1 MSVGQAAQ
9 QPNRWSFGAPA
20 ASTSLASRGYR
31 RVDHEFV
38 IVHADGG
45 LRPLEMALIGPDIGK
60 RHREGARP
68 MTESTHVVCPH
79 CSAVNRVPADRPAS
93 EAKCGA
99 CKANLFTGEPIVLT
113 AKTFDKHVERND
125 MPLIVDF
132 WAPWCGPCRTMAPIF
147 DKAAKELE
155 PRARF
160 AKVNV
165 DEEPA
170 IAARFGIRGIPTLI
184 AFEKGKVA
192 KQHAGL
198 VDLKFLKSLAGTS

>member
-1 MSVGQAAQ
+1 M
-9 QPNRWSFGAPA
+9 
-20 ASTSLASRGYR
+20 
-31 RVDHEFV
+31 
-38 IVHADGG
+38 
-45 LRPLEMALIGPDIGK
+45 
-60 RHREGARP
+60 
-68 MTESTHVVCPH
+68 
-79 CSAVNRVPADRPAS
+79 
-93 EAKCGA
+93 
-99 CKANLFTGEPIVLT
+99 LT
-113 AKTFDKHVERND
+113 TKTFDKHVERND

-198 VDLKFLKSLAGTS
+198 VDINFLRGLARTA